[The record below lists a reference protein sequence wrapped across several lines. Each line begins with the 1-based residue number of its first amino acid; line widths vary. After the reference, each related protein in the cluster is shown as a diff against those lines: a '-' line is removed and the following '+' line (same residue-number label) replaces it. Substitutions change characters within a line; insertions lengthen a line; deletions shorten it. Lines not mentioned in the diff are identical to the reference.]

1 MVGRNSYLL
10 GWNLLSLWLFVGLL
24 FVLISTTSLSSPV
37 LYAQQPQQ
45 PQQPSQ
51 PLVGFSMKGYQ
62 TNMPQEREII
72 RAMPPN
78 YFENS
83 LAAFSQNHLDL
94 VRYLVVWEAYER
106 DPTAFM
112 NELNALANAADK
124 TGVKVIYTLDQFR
137 TSSWLDPERGY
148 GFPNSLFEGGQK
160 DYPKG
165 GGGGPGDPAAE
176 EWWTDWFDRAVTNSD
191 GIDGWTLQADFLK
204 AIVNAVDGHSSTL
217 GYELLNEPRLY
228 SIDQWE
234 KVGNYN
240 TFLTDE
246 LRKVT
251 QKLIVYD
258 RQATPDL
265 DGDIGI
271 TPQNMAKMAPDNREN
286 VLFKATLFGL
296 PEPGTIFEK
305 RMNYYLQ
312 AAELAGVPLCFC
324 EYNIKQYAN
333 EKIDDLSQEN
343 VDYFFE
349 RFKNENLWGW
359 ALWIW
364 DYKPRDNPNFVFVD
378 FNNDGKMTTN
388 NNFEYIKNANIHFI
402 ENAPTAVSTSGAA
415 PSPAASDVN

>member
-1 MVGRNSYLL
+1 MVGRNSNLL
-10 GWNLLSLWLFVGLL
+10 DWNLLSLWLFVVLL

-45 PQQPSQ
+45 PQQTSQ